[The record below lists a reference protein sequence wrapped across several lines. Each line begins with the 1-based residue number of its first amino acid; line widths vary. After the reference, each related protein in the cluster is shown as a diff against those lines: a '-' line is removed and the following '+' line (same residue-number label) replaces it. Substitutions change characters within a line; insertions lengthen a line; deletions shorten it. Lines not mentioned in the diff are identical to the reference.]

1 MNFLEAEKQPNIKED
16 EIDLI
21 LIFKRIFRRKFL
33 FISITSIATL
43 ANIIF
48 TAFETPIYKG
58 SFEIVVGE
66 KSSDNNLNQI
76 ISSEFFNLNQLGNS
90 NNSSNET
97 QEFILKSPSVLLPVF
112 EFAKNE
118 YQKRGESIN
127 NLSYKSWVKKKLIIK
142 FIESTNVLDIQFI
155 DSDKK
160 FIINTL
166 NMISNE
172 YKRYS
177 RRDREKELT
186 RGIEYLTTQRVK
198 LRQKSIDSLKK
209 LNEFS
214 IENGLG
220 DIDGF
225 VSLGSNQIN
234 NLNLSDL
241 DSLEEMA
248 SNLNNI
254 NSMSDD
260 SSKAG
265 QRFTNQFRLLEAYE
279 SEYTNYSSKLKPN
292 SRYLKELKIKIEN
305 LRSSLKRPNE
315 ILVKYKELV
324 KISSRDENLLNNI
337 EDQISLYKLEKA
349 RQQEPWELISTPT
362 IEDIRVSPRRKQSAL
377 LTIVFTSFFSSIIC
391 IFVDNKTG
399 IIYEFDEL
407 KSKIKCNFINT
418 LYSHNPQLSSKI
430 IVSFL
435 KNQSIDKFHLINAT
449 NFENKYTSEFIEFK
463 NNIGDNSEI
472 LNFEKKLNLENYE
485 NLAFIINEGTLKNE
499 DIIFINQYS
508 KILGDK
514 IIGWFYLNSKIKF

>member
-1 MNFLEAEKQPNIKED
+1 MNLLDAEKQPNIKED

-76 ISSEFFNLNQLGNS
+76 ISSEFFNLTQLGNS

-209 LNEFS
+209 LNQFS

-254 NSMSDD
+254 SSMSDD

-292 SRYLKELKIKIEN
+292 SRYLK
-305 LRSSLKRPNE
+305 
-315 ILVKYKELV
+315 
-324 KISSRDENLLNNI
+324 
-337 EDQISLYKLEKA
+337 
-349 RQQEPWELISTPT
+349 
-362 IEDIRVSPRRKQSAL
+362 
-377 LTIVFTSFFSSIIC
+377 
-391 IFVDNKTG
+391 
-399 IIYEFDEL
+399 
-407 KSKIKCNFINT
+407 
-418 LYSHNPQLSSKI
+418 
-430 IVSFL
+430 
-435 KNQSIDKFHLINAT
+435 
-449 NFENKYTSEFIEFK
+449 
-463 NNIGDNSEI
+463 
-472 LNFEKKLNLENYE
+472 
-485 NLAFIINEGTLKNE
+485 
-499 DIIFINQYS
+499 
-508 KILGDK
+508 
-514 IIGWFYLNSKIKF
+514 